1 MRQKIIVIKEKEDES
16 EGIDDEDDEIFNL
29 FEDILEDLEEILTKK
44 NDIKSPP
51 TPIFDIFHLFIVEIE
66 NKKKDI
72 EELLEKASENNWQ
85 NKYKLLK

>member
-1 MRQKIIVIKEKEDES
+1 LRQKIIVIKEKEDES